1 MAEPRPLQVPAPATP
16 ASDLDQRHQAWYEAY
31 GPAIYRYVRFHLPTA
46 DAAEDV
52 TADTFL
58 KAFRAAERYD
68 AAKGSPES
76 WLFRIAKNTV
86 RDYLRRARIR
96 RHISIGQMRDLA
108 CDAPSAE
115 ERLLF
120 EERVALLLAA
130 VAELSDAD
138 REIIS
143 LRYGSGFDSPHIAQL
158 LGIRESAVRTR
169 LWRALTRLRGLMEAE
184 A

>member
-1 MAEPRPLQVPAPATP
+1 MSSSPVSSGPKTSQLPDP
-16 ASDLDQRHQAWYEAY
+16 LDQRHAAWYEEF

-58 KAFRAAERYD
+58 KAFRAGERFDATKGTAE
-68 AAKGSPES
+68 A

-86 RDYLRRARIR
+86 RDHLRRARIR
-96 RHISIGQMRDLA
+96 RHVSIGQMRDLA

-120 EERVALLLAA
+120 EERVARLLAA
-130 VAELSDAD
+130 VAELSEAD
-138 REIIS
+138 REVIS
-143 LRYGSGFDSPHIAQL
+143 LRYGSGFDTAHVAEV
-158 LGIRESAVRTR
+158 LGLRESAVRTR
-169 LWRALTRLRGLMEAE
+169 LWRALSRLRAVMEVE
-184 A
+184 P

>member
-1 MAEPRPLQVPAPATP
+1 MPSSPV
-16 ASDLDQRHQAWYEAY
+16 ASGPKLSHLPDTLDQRHAAWYEEF

-58 KAFRAAERYD
+58 KAFRAGDRFD
-68 AAKGSPES
+68 ATKGTPEA

-86 RDYLRRARIR
+86 RDHLRRARIR
-96 RHISIGQMRDLA
+96 RHVSIGQMRDLA

-120 EERVALLLAA
+120 EERVARLLAA
-130 VAELSDAD
+130 VAELSEAD
-138 REIIS
+138 REVIS
-143 LRYGSGFDSPHIAQL
+143 LRYGSGFDTAHMAEV
-158 LGIRESAVRTR
+158 LGLRESAVRTR
-169 LWRALTRLRGLMEAE
+169 LWRALSRLRALMEE
-184 A
+184 EL

>member
-1 MAEPRPLQVPAPATP
+1 MAEPHPLQAPAAAAT
-16 ASDLDQRHQAWYEAY
+16 DLEQRHQAWYEAY

-58 KAFRAAERYD
+58 KAFRAAERFD
-68 AAKGSPES
+68 PAKGSPEA

-86 RDYLRRARIR
+86 RDHLRRARIR
-96 RHISIGQMRDLA
+96 RHISMGQMRDLA
-108 CDAPSAE
+108 CDAPSPE
-115 ERLLF
+115 ERLLW
-120 EERVALLLAA
+120 EERVAQLLAA
-130 VAELSDAD
+130 VAELSTAD

-143 LRYGSGFDSPHIAQL
+143 LRYGSGLDSPRIGAV

-169 LWRALTRLRGLMEAE
+169 LWRALNRLRALIEVE
-184 A
+184 P